1 MEGKKDI
8 QLIIKIDKKLSDK
21 LNKYIKE
28 NCLNKSAFI
37 RKIIEDRIND
47 KKI

>member
-1 MEGKKDI
+1 MKEKKDI
-8 QLIIKIDKKLSDK
+8 QLIIKIDRELADN
-21 LNKYIKE
+21 LNEYIKK

-37 RKIIEDRIND
+37 RKIIQDRIND